1 MASKKASAVPR
12 RLDADFCNKICQF
25 QTHAPQQI
33 ATLFDHLI
41 GAGEQCWRQIE
52 AKGLCGPRIDD
63 QIKLGWLLD
72 WKIGRLRPAQNLV
85 DIVGGAPKQVRD
97 VCSIGHQ
104 TTRFD
109 VGPLTVQRRQSGR

>member
-1 MASKKASAVPR
+1 MDCASGDAKTGRPPPQASCS
-12 RLDADFCNKICQF
+12 DKG
-25 QTHAPQQI
+25 
-33 ATLFDHLI
+33 TLFDHLI

-97 VCSIGHQ
+97 VCSLGHE

-109 VGPLTVQRRQSGR
+109 VGPL